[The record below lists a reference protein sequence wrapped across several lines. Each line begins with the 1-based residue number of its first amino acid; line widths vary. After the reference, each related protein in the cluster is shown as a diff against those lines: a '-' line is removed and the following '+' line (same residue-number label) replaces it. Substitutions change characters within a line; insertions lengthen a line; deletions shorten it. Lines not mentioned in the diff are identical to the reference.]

1 MYKNDSLKSV
11 SDNYSDEEYQVEFQ
25 EEFLEEVISN
35 ENSVKQ
41 VKIEK

>member
-11 SDNYSDEEYQVEFQ
+11 SDNYSDEEYQ
-25 EEFLEEVISN
+25 EEFLEEVVSN